1 MPELTLTLTSYSTDR
16 QWSWEL
22 SCEGVPLAS
31 HDIQV
36 DPADPSFE
44 AFTNVQ
50 AYVTWQLSPRA
61 PQSAKSDLLDDLGR
75 WITARFF
82 GAIAPV
88 LCDRSPATV
97 NVVLPPAAAHFASW
111 PFELAW
117 YDGAAIVM
125 RNIVFTYEVA
135 RAGPAPA
142 SRTRPRLRSE
152 CSGYSPFPQ
161 VSVR

>member
-1 MPELTLTLTSYSTDR
+1 M
-16 QWSWEL
+16 
-22 SCEGVPLAS
+22 
-31 HDIQV
+31 
-36 DPADPSFE
+36 
-44 AFTNVQ
+44 
-50 AYVTWQLSPRA
+50 TWAGGSPRDS
-61 PQSAKSDLLDDLGR
+61 SARSR
-75 WITARFF
+75 
-82 GAIAPV
+82 PV

-125 RNIVFTYEVA
+125 RDIVFTYEVA

-142 SRTRPRLRSE
+142 SRTPTEAPIR

-161 VSVR
+161 GSVR